1 MAVHWTRQATI
12 DRQSIFE
19 FVGAADIN
27 AAIALDHVFSRAA
40 VRLELFP
47 SMGRPGRVKGMREFV
62 VHRHYLLIYSISGET
77 VRILRILHAA
87 QQWPSA
93 SNR

>member
-1 MAVHWTRQATI
+1 MVVRWTHQAAV

-19 FVGAADIN
+19 FIETADRR

-40 VRLELFP
+40 LRLDLFP
-47 SMGRPGRVKGMREFV
+47 WMGRPGRVKGMREFV
-62 VHRHYLLIYSISGET
+62 VHRHYLIAYDVNGET
-77 VRILRILHAA
+77 IRILRILHAA

-93 SNR
+93 PEH